1 MKNLFLIV
9 FALFFLTL
17 VSCQGEK
24 YVEKQKE
31 AIIHVI
37 EESTNAYKAR
47 EIGRL
52 DSIYLHDETT
62 TRLNAGKYDFA
73 YRKGWEEIEA
83 AYKEMF
89 EAHPLAITT
98 KYEKKDFIIKVYT
111 KSAYAFHDE
120 VIYDSENEYQHHQIG
135 VHFLEKV
142 KGEWKIVYLSYIDT
156 SSYEEDTED
165 EE

>member
-1 MKNLFLIV
+1 MKNMLLFLFSIGLI
-9 FALFFLTL
+9 FT
-17 VSCQGEK
+17 SCQTK
-24 YVEKQKE
+24 RKVEKEKE
-31 AIIHVI
+31 AIIKVI

-47 EIGRL
+47 EIKRL

-62 TRLNAGKYDFA
+62 TRLNAGRHDFV
-73 YRKGWEEIEA
+73 YRKGWEEIRT

-98 KYEKKDFIIKVYT
+98 KYEKTDFTIKVYR

-120 VIYDSENEYQHHQIG
+120 VIYDSEYEYQHHQIG

-142 KGEWKIVYLSYIDT
+142 KGEWKIVFLSYIDS
-156 SSYEEDTED
+156 SSYEEETGD

>member
-1 MKNLFLIV
+1 MKNMLLFLFSIV
-9 FALFFLTL
+9 LIFT
-17 VSCQGEK
+17 SCQTK
-24 YVEKQKE
+24 RKVEKQKE

-62 TRLNAGKYDFA
+62 TRLNAGKYNFV
-73 YRKGWEEIEA
+73 YRKGWEEIKA

-89 EAHPLAITT
+89 EANPLAITT
-98 KYEKKDFIIKVYT
+98 KYEKKDFTIKVY
-111 KSAYAFHDE
+111 KRSAYAFHDE
-120 VIYDSENEYQHHQIG
+120 VIYDSEYEYQHHQIG

-142 KGEWKIVYLSYIDT
+142 KGEWKIVYLSYIDS
-156 SSYEEDTED
+156 SSYEESAD
-165 EE
+165 E